1 MAVSPEGRRP
11 SSHPVGLTH
20 TRGMTDMIT
29 LTGLVAT
36 VPRHMVTAEGLPITS
51 FRLAS
56 TQRRFDRAQERWVDG
71 ETNWYTITAFR
82 QLAMNVSTSV
92 QKGERVVATGR
103 LRIREWATGDKT
115 GTNIEVDADA
125 VGHDL
130 SWGTA
135 TFRRSISN
143 SVADAPAVAQA
154 DELAAE
160 GASPVDGSAP
170 EDAEVEQDSL
180 ESVAA
185 PF

>member
-1 MAVSPEGRRP
+1 
-11 SSHPVGLTH
+11 
-20 TRGMTDMIT
+20 MTDMIT

-36 VPRHMVTAEGLPITS
+36 VPRHMVTAEGLPISS

-71 ETNWYTITAFR
+71 DTNWYTITTFR
-82 QLAMNVSTSV
+82 QLAMNVSTSI
-92 QKGERVVATGR
+92 QKGERVVVTGR
-103 LRIREWATGDKT
+103 LRIREWATGEKT

-135 TFRRSISN
+135 IFRRSIS
-143 SVADAPAVAQA
+143 STIVDAPAAAQTT
-154 DELAAE
+154 EPETAE
-160 GASPVDGSAP
+160 SSLDSSLPDDAET
-170 EDAEVEQDSL
+170 EDAQMKHESL